1 MFRRSRTSPDGSSRP
16 ARIPSR
22 PSARR
27 PSLALWRHRH
37 LVIAL
42 CLGAAAAL
50 ALGVLRPGP
59 QPGREVVVVAR
70 TIGAGSVITA
80 DDLTTR
86 ALPPDALPAAGL
98 AGPEVVGSRAAIGL
112 EEGTVLTVSMT
123 SAALAADVGADER
136 LVQVP
141 VEVGAQLAEPGAHV
155 DVIGEATGREAS
167 QENDE
172 SADAN
177 GIEAFRGSPG
187 TAVLCRN
194 ARVILSTPD
203 GEDSGWTVGTKVT
216 LVTLAVP
223 AANASLIVGAATN
236 GALGVVL
243 SP

>member
-1 MFRRSRTSPDGSSRP
+1 MSRRSRTSPDGPSRP
-16 ARIPSR
+16 ARLPSR
-22 PSARR
+22 PRTRR

-80 DDLTTR
+80 
-86 ALPPDALPAAGL
+86 DALPAAGL

-167 QENDE
+167 QGNQGNDE
-172 SADAN
+172 SAEVN
-177 GIEAFRGSPG
+177 GTEAFRGSPG

>member
-1 MFRRSRTSPDGSSRP
+1 M
-16 ARIPSR
+16 
-22 PSARR
+22 
-27 PSLALWRHRH
+27 
-37 LVIAL
+37 IAL

-50 ALGVLRPGP
+50 ALSVLRPGP
-59 QPGREVVVVAR
+59 EPGREVVVVAR

>member
-1 MFRRSRTSPDGSSRP
+1 M
-16 ARIPSR
+16 
-22 PSARR
+22 
-27 PSLALWRHRH
+27 
-37 LVIAL
+37 IAL

-50 ALGVLRPGP
+50 ALSVLRPGP
-59 QPGREVVVVAR
+59 EPGREVVVVAR

-86 ALPPDALPAAGL
+86 ALSPDALPAAGL

>member
-1 MFRRSRTSPDGSSRP
+1 MSRRSRTSPDG
-16 ARIPSR
+16 PSR
-22 PSARR
+22 PTRLPSRPRTRR

-37 LVIAL
+37 LLLAL

-172 SADAN
+172 SADEN

-223 AANASLIVGAATN
+223 AANASLIVSAATN

>member
-1 MFRRSRTSPDGSSRP
+1 M
-16 ARIPSR
+16 
-22 PSARR
+22 
-27 PSLALWRHRH
+27 
-37 LVIAL
+37 IAL

-223 AANASLIVGAATN
+223 AANASLIVSAATN

>member
-1 MFRRSRTSPDGSSRP
+1 M
-16 ARIPSR
+16 
-22 PSARR
+22 
-27 PSLALWRHRH
+27 
-37 LVIAL
+37 IAL

-50 ALGVLRPGP
+50 ALSVLRPGP
-59 QPGREVVVVAR
+59 EPGREVVVVAR

-223 AANASLIVGAATN
+223 AANASLIVSAATN

>member
-1 MFRRSRTSPDGSSRP
+1 M
-16 ARIPSR
+16 
-22 PSARR
+22 
-27 PSLALWRHRH
+27 
-37 LVIAL
+37 IAL

-50 ALGVLRPGP
+50 ALSVLRPGP
-59 QPGREVVVVAR
+59 EPGREVVVVAR
-70 TIGAGSVITA
+70 TIGAGSIITA

-155 DVIGEATGREAS
+155 DVIGEATGRETS
-167 QENDE
+167 QGNQGNEE

>member
-1 MFRRSRTSPDGSSRP
+1 
-16 ARIPSR
+16 
-22 PSARR
+22 
-27 PSLALWRHRH
+27 
-37 LVIAL
+37 
-42 CLGAAAAL
+42 
-50 ALGVLRPGP
+50 
-59 QPGREVVVVAR
+59 
-70 TIGAGSVITA
+70 
-80 DDLTTR
+80 
-86 ALPPDALPAAGL
+86 
-98 AGPEVVGSRAAIGL
+98 
-112 EEGTVLTVSMT
+112 MT
-123 SAALAADVGADER
+123 SAALAAGLEADER

-155 DVIGEATGREAS
+155 DVIGEATGRETS
-167 QENDE
+167 QGNQGNEE

-177 GIEAFRGSPG
+177 GSEALRGAPG

-203 GEDSGWTVGTKVT
+203 GEDNGWTVGTKVT

>member
-1 MFRRSRTSPDGSSRP
+1 M
-16 ARIPSR
+16 
-22 PSARR
+22 
-27 PSLALWRHRH
+27 
-37 LVIAL
+37 IAL

-172 SADAN
+172 SAEVN
-177 GIEAFRGSPG
+177 GSEALRGAPG

-203 GEDSGWTVGTKVT
+203 GEDNGWTVGTKVT

>member
-1 MFRRSRTSPDGSSRP
+1 M
-16 ARIPSR
+16 
-22 PSARR
+22 
-27 PSLALWRHRH
+27 
-37 LVIAL
+37 
-42 CLGAAAAL
+42 
-50 ALGVLRPGP
+50 
-59 QPGREVVVVAR
+59 
-70 TIGAGSVITA
+70 
-80 DDLTTR
+80 
-86 ALPPDALPAAGL
+86 
-98 AGPEVVGSRAAIGL
+98 
-112 EEGTVLTVSMT
+112 
-123 SAALAADVGADER
+123 
-136 LVQVP
+136 
-141 VEVGAQLAEPGAHV
+141 EVGAQLAEPGAHV

-223 AANASLIVGAATN
+223 AANASLIVSAATN

>member
-1 MFRRSRTSPDGSSRP
+1 M
-16 ARIPSR
+16 
-22 PSARR
+22 
-27 PSLALWRHRH
+27 
-37 LVIAL
+37 IAL

-123 SAALAADVGADER
+123 SAALAAGLEADER

-141 VEVGAQLAEPGAHV
+141 VEVGAQLAEPGPMWTSSARRR
-155 DVIGEATGREAS
+155 GERRVRGIRGMRNPPTPTAAKR
-167 QENDE
+167 
-172 SADAN
+172 SAEPRAPPFC
-177 GIEAFRGSPG
+177 AG
-187 TAVLCRN
+187 TRA
-194 ARVILSTPD
+194 
-203 GEDSGWTVGTKVT
+203 
-216 LVTLAVP
+216 
-223 AANASLIVGAATN
+223 
-236 GALGVVL
+236 
-243 SP
+243 

>member
-1 MFRRSRTSPDGSSRP
+1 M
-16 ARIPSR
+16 
-22 PSARR
+22 
-27 PSLALWRHRH
+27 
-37 LVIAL
+37 IAL

>member
-1 MFRRSRTSPDGSSRP
+1 M
-16 ARIPSR
+16 
-22 PSARR
+22 
-27 PSLALWRHRH
+27 
-37 LVIAL
+37 IAL

-123 SAALAADVGADER
+123 SAALAAGVGADER

-223 AANASLIVGAATN
+223 AANASLIVSAATN

>member
-50 ALGVLRPGP
+50 ALSVLRPGP
-59 QPGREVVVVAR
+59 EPGREVVVVAR

-123 SAALAADVGADER
+123 SAALAADVGAD
-136 LVQVP
+136 
-141 VEVGAQLAEPGAHV
+141 
-155 DVIGEATGREAS
+155 
-167 QENDE
+167 
-172 SADAN
+172 
-177 GIEAFRGSPG
+177 
-187 TAVLCRN
+187 
-194 ARVILSTPD
+194 
-203 GEDSGWTVGTKVT
+203 
-216 LVTLAVP
+216 
-223 AANASLIVGAATN
+223 
-236 GALGVVL
+236 
-243 SP
+243 